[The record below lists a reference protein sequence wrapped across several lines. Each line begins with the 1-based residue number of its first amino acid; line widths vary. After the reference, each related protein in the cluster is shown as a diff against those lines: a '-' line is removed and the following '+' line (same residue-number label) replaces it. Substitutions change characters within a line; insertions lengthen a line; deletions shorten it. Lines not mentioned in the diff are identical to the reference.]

1 MASIFGHSAVSY
13 TLARIIDNKKLKYL
27 LIAAIFSSILPDF
40 DVLAFKLGV
49 AYEHPLGHRGFTHS
63 ILFAVVWAYI
73 LMKLFGNEAK
83 KIWFLVIFLSTISHG
98 VLDAMTDGGK
108 GVGFFIPFINDRF
121 FLPLRVIK
129 ISPVGYKQFFSDWG
143 IQVIS
148 SEIKYVL
155 LPCTLILLILYT
167 FKKVR

>member
-13 TLARIIDNKKLKYL
+13 ALTKIIDNKNLKYL
-27 LIAAIFSSILPDF
+27 VIAAIFSSILPDV
-40 DVLAFKLGV
+40 DVVAFKLGV

-63 ILFAVVWAYI
+63 IVFAVVWAYI
-73 LMKLFGNEAK
+73 LMKILGNEQK
-83 KIWFLVIFLSTISHG
+83 KIWFTVIFLSTISHG

-108 GVGFFIPFINDRF
+108 GIGFFIPFINDRF

-129 ISPVGYKQFFSDWG
+129 VSPVGYRQFFSDWG
-143 IQVIS
+143 IQVIY

-155 LPCTLILLILYT
+155 VPCSLILLILYT
-167 FKKVR
+167 FKK

>member
-1 MASIFGHSAVSY
+1 MASIFGHSAVSF
-13 TLARIIDNKKLKYL
+13 TLARIIDNKNLKHL

-40 DVLAFKLGV
+40 DVVAFKLGI

-63 ILFAVVWAYI
+63 IVFAVVWAYI
-73 LMKLFGNEAK
+73 LMKLFGNQQK
-83 KIWFLVIFLSTISHG
+83 IIWFTVIFLSTISHG

-121 FLPLRVIK
+121 FFPLRVLK
-129 ISPVGYKQFFSDWG
+129 VSPVGFKQFFSDWG

-155 LPCTLILLILYT
+155 VPCSLILLILYIV
-167 FKKVR
+167 KKVR